1 MDTVKRFCNYCF
13 LFGLVVLHVFSCIWM
28 CWSVDVLMF
37 WCVLICFGVFWCV
50 LMCFDVFW
58 CVLLCFDVFW
68 YVAHCALESWHVWKL
83 KHRYLFFFPFNNIF
97 FHWQDIHLRSST
109 YLRFMW
115 CTVCDRCRSTVMDA
129 WKIRRLHC
137 YTEERRG
144 DGWQNQHE

>member
-1 MDTVKRFCNYCF
+1 MDTVKRFCNYCC
-13 LFGLVVLHVFSCIWM
+13 LFGLVVLHVFSCVWM

-37 WCVLICFGVFWCV
+37 WCVLMCFGVFGVFWCV

-58 CVLLCFDVFW
+58 C
-68 YVAHCALESWHVWKL
+68 VAHCALESWHVWKL

-129 WKIRRLHC
+129 WNKEATLLHR
-137 YTEERRG
+137 TEEGDRRR
-144 DGWQNQHE
+144 NQRCNVATWIRV